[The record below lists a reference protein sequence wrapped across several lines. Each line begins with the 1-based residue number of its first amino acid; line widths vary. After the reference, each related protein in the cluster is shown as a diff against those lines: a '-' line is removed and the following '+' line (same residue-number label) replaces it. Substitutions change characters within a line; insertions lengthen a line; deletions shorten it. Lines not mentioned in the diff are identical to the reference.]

1 MLRSADC
8 WFCLSS
14 PKVEKH
20 LVVSIGDEVYLA
32 LAKGPL
38 VPEHVLILPITH
50 YGSASVMPDNV
61 WEEVMIM
68 IVPPLFE
75 GCEVEGRCAWEMALT
90 LPVVPR

>member
-1 MLRSADC
+1 MLRSVDC

-61 WEEVMIM
+61 WEEVMI
-68 IVPPLFE
+68 VPPLCE
-75 GCEVEGRCAWEMALT
+75 GCEVKGWCACEVVVIY
-90 LPVVPR
+90 PVI